1 MVVGVL
7 IFPIHQDI
15 IISKIPLE
23 IVAESS
29 TGSQITQLLTA
40 GDFMNCCPEKTCW
53 HSFFFFL
60 VGFASLQSGEK
71 GNDFSSFTIW

>member
-1 MVVGVL
+1 MVGSFD
-7 IFPIHQDI
+7 FPIHQDI

-29 TGSQITQLLTA
+29 TGSQITNCLPRVI
-40 GDFMNCCPEKTCW
+40 FMNCCPEKTCW

-60 VGFASLQSGEK
+60 VGLPACNLVKKAMISVGF
-71 GNDFSSFTIW
+71 